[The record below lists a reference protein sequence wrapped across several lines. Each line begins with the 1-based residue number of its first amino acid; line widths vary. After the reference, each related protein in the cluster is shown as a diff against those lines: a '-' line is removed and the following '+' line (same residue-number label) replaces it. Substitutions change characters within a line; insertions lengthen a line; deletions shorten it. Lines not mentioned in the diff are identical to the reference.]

1 MASKVGVCNLCT
13 VSDAGKDLASLSD
26 LSHDSRMK
34 GGWVYI
40 ITNRPNGTLYV
51 GVTSDIA
58 KRAWEHREGVVD
70 GFSKRY
76 GLKRLVY
83 AERHEDIT
91 DAIRREKRMKTWP
104 RAWKINLIREANP
117 SWKDLYQALL

>member
-1 MASKVGVCNLCT
+1 
-13 VSDAGKDLASLSD
+13 
-26 LSHDSRMK
+26 MK

-40 ITNRPNGTLYV
+40 ITNRPEGTLYV

-58 KRAWEHREGVVD
+58 RRAWEHREGVVE

-83 AERHEDIT
+83 VERHETIE
-91 DAIRREKRMKTWP
+91 DAIRREKRIKRWP
-104 RAWKINLIREANP
+104 RAWKVDLIRKTNP
-117 SWKDLYQALL
+117 YWRDLYDELV